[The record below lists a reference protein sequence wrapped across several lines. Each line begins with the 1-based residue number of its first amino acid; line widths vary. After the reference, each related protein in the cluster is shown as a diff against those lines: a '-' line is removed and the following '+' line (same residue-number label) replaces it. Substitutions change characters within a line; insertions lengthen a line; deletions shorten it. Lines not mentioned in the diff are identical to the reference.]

1 MCRLL
6 GYLGEPILL
15 DAILYKPEHSLIVQS
30 YDPREMTSGLLNAD
44 GFGIG

>member
-15 DAILYKPEHSLIVQS
+15 ESILTQPKHSLIVQS
-30 YDPREMTSGLLNAD
+30 YQPQEMQESLLNAD
-44 GFGIG
+44 GFGLG